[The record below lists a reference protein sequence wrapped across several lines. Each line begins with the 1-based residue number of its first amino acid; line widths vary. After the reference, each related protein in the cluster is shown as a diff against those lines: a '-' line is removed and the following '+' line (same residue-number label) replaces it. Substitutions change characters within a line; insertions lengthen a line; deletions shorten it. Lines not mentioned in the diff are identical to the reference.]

1 MSNREG
7 FTGGFMAGAAVGG
20 LVGAVLGVVL
30 SKRAAEAFLADPSER
45 QPIKPSKR
53 KGSQLED
60 ERIEVARLSLEDKIA
75 QLNLNLFRSI
85 IPPLGGMDFSPIIA
99 FFVLQFGSQFLIGL
113 LSSLQS
119 TAFVG

>member
-30 SKRAAEAFLADPSER
+30 SRRAAEAFLADPSEAK
-45 QPIKPSKR
+45 PIKPIKG

-60 ERIEVARLSLEDKIA
+60 ERIEVARLGLEDKIA
-75 QLNLNLFRSI
+75 QLNQAIDDVRLQ
-85 IPPLGGMDFSPIIA
+85 LGDVNGNAQVHS
-99 FFVLQFGSQFLIGL
+99 SQ
-113 LSSLQS
+113 SSLAEDS
-119 TAFVG
+119 